1 MNLNNLPRWNDN
13 NDFDDNEGESWK
25 PNPTK
30 DACKKLYAKW
40 SEIAGMLRGALSEEF
55 AENDEKD
62 FHQNNIAIIIRDAY
76 EVGAK
81 IRSSETI
88 GIYIGRMEN
97 AAIIRKN
104 AQFIKSSLLFV
115 EEENII
121 EKNYC
126 KIIRNEI
133 DIFRQLF
140 KEWVA
145 TFTKDKFE
153 DEWGLF
159 V

>member
-1 MNLNNLPRWNDN
+1 MNLNNLPNWND
-13 NDFDDNEGESWK
+13 DFDENEGEEWK
-25 PNPTK
+25 PNPTR
-30 DACKKLYAKW
+30 DACKKLYIKW
-40 SEIAGMLRGALSEEF
+40 NEIVGMLRGALNIEMADSEEKSF
-55 AENDEKD
+55 
-62 FHQNNIAIIIRDAY
+62 QLSNISMILGDAY

-104 AQFIKSSLLFV
+104 AQFIKSSLLIV
-115 EEENII
+115 EEDNII
-121 EKNYC
+121 DKSYGT
-126 KIIRNEI
+126 IIRNEI
-133 DIFRQLF
+133 DAFKELF
-140 KEWVA
+140 KEWLA
-145 TFTKDKFE
+145 TFVKDEFE